1 MFIRVIFMLV
11 QVASAQL
18 SGDIVDPRGAP
29 IAGASIVL
37 TEANTNAVV
46 RAVSENSGTYTAFPV
61 KPGLYRVT
69 VEAPGFQ
76 RVVRERVRLSTGE
89 RVRLNFDVA
98 VSVANQSVTVTA
110 DASLLRDASA
120 NLGQVVD
127 SDKIVDLPL
136 NGRSFVT
143 LAQLSPGVALPP
155 ATTLPRINGGRPRTN
170 EYLYDGISVLQPEPG
185 QVAFMPVIDSIL
197 EFKIESNNPSAE
209 FGRFNGGV

>member
-1 MFIRVIFMLV
+1 MFICVILMLV

-69 VEAPGFQ
+69 VEAAGFQ
-76 RVVRERVRLSTGE
+76 RLVREGVRLSTGE
-89 RVRLNFDVA
+89 RVSLDFKIQVGA
-98 VSVANQSVTVTA
+98 TSQSVTITA
-110 DASLLRDASA
+110 DAPILRDASG

-127 SDKIVDLPL
+127 ANRIVELPL
-136 NGRSFVT
+136 
-143 LAQLSPGVALPP
+143 
-155 ATTLPRINGGRPRTN
+155 
-170 EYLYDGISVLQPEPG
+170 
-185 QVAFMPVIDSIL
+185 
-197 EFKIESNNPSAE
+197 
-209 FGRFNGGV
+209 